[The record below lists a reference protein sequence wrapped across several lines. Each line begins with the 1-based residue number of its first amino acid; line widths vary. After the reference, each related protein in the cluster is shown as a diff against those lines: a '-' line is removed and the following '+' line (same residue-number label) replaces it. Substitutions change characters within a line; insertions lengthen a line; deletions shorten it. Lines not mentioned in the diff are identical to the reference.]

1 MSRIGK
7 SNNKKQSFCLKK
19 LQVQKLMQCVFVYRL
34 MHKRLGLVFNRVS
47 FAHLLVFN
55 RFLERSFRDKRKKW
69 SWNENLESLRFLF
82 RVLGTDSKIWFP
94 STFQIPA
101 MKLLALTVVWMSL
114 LISGTTSYRRF
125 VQISDIHMVSG
136 SLGATNKALGQTTQ
150 KNHP

>member
-1 MSRIGK
+1 MH
-7 SNNKKQSFCLKK
+7 KK
-19 LQVQKLMQCVFVYRL
+19 LQVQKVDAVRFCFVYRL
-34 MHKRLGLVFNRVS
+34 MHKKALHLFSIESVS
-47 FAHLLVFN
+47 PIFSFSTDFWKD
-55 RFLERSFRDKRKKW
+55 RFEIIKKW

-82 RVLGTDSKIWFP
+82 RVLGSASKIWFS

-136 SLGATNKALGQTTQ
+136 SD
-150 KNHP
+150 PS